1 MEGNNMKQNY
11 LNKYGEVVSKKF
23 KDLGTSWTKINMY
36 NCSSMTKEEKEF
48 LERYGLQPTIFNV
61 ANLRE
66 LGHIHLTEH
75 FVKVVLKN
83 GAIDKRD

>member
-1 MEGNNMKQNY
+1 MKQNY
-11 LNKYGEVVSKKF
+11 LNKYGEVVTKTF
-23 KDLGTSWTKINMY
+23 KELGTSWFKINNY
-36 NCSSMTKEEKEF
+36 RADTITKKEHEF
-48 LERYGLQPTIFNV
+48 LKKYGLKPTVFNV

-83 GAIDKRD
+83 GGIDKRDN